1 MTVLVAMADVT
12 EGVRTWLI
20 DRNGFSEVGRMT
32 GRGDGV
38 IGVLR
43 EWIKEVKDCSDEDRS
58 VDGCSNRE

>member
-1 MTVLVAMADVT
+1 MTVLVAMTDVT

-20 DRNGFSEVGRMT
+20 DRNGFSKVGRIT

-43 EWIKEVKDCSDEDRS
+43 EWIKEVVDCSDEIEVS
-58 VDGCSNRE
+58 TVV